1 MKRPLI
7 LLLMLS
13 AAACG
18 GDKNDDETANTT
30 PAQRDS
36 VANAARKPVFPEDQ
50 AIGVLHAI
58 SDAEIAMAR
67 VARETSQNEAILA
80 YSGVMVADYQ
90 GIKELLTAP
99 AADNQLSSAIRSAG
113 DSIAREL
120 GSMSGGFNN
129 TFIEEQVKAH
139 EQALAVLDTA
149 VIPSVRDSAVRS
161 LIQQIRPTMA
171 AHLQRALQILATR
184 RTEASQRGE
193 AWVSG
198 FQQRRDSAVF
208 APSIITEPAAPM
220 TAPQPKPLPRPEPDT
235 TTPPPTT
242 TSNQ

>member
-7 LLLMLS
+7 LLLILS
-13 AAACG
+13 VAACG
-18 GDKNDDETANTT
+18 RDKNDEEAAST
-30 PAQRDS
+30 PARSDS
-36 VANAARKPVFPEDQ
+36 AVNAARKPVFPEDQ
-50 AIGVLHAI
+50 AIGVLHAL

-67 VARETSQNEAILA
+67 VAREASQNEAILA

-99 AADNQLSSAIRSAG
+99 AAENQLSSAIRSAG

-149 VIPSVRDSAVRS
+149 VIPSVRDTAVRS

-193 AWVSG
+193 QWVSG

-208 APSIITEPAAPM
+208 APSIRTEPAEPM
-220 TAPQPKPLPRPEPDT
+220 TAPQPRPLPRVEPDT
-235 TTPPPTT
+235 LTPPST